1 MTQAQWLI
9 LQIILCAAIGAFFS
23 LMHLSLRSYSRAKLQ
38 EAFASRGKERRFD
51 SLVGREEDYILTCLL
66 LRLFADVGIIL
77 ALAQL
82 AQLHQW
88 GTVVAFIIGW
98 FLLATFRLAIPHSWS
113 KYAAETL
120 LSRSE
125 GFLALCAWIA
135 WPAVRVLNWHDAL
148 VRRLAGI
155 ERATLEQQQDQKQEE
170 ILSAVEEGQRQG
182 AVDAEQVEM
191 IENVLEM
198 SETTVEEVMTPRTE
212 ILAVEIH
219 EPLTKLLQTIADSG
233 YSRLPVYEGSIDN
246 IIGLLYAKDLLGEIG
261 KPEDQFNLREK
272 IRPAYFVPETKPLR
286 TLLHEFQNQKLHI
299 AIVLDEYGGTAG
311 VVTIEDILE
320 ELVGEIADEYE
331 DALPISAKR
340 IDETTVEIDARMYID
355 DVNEECQVRLPE
367 GEDYDTI
374 SGFVLSH
381 LGRIPRTGESFDAHG
396 VRFTIV
402 SAEPRRI
409 KRLRIQRL
417 AANPTKE
424 S

>member
-9 LQIILCAAIGAFFS
+9 LQILLCAIIGALFS
-23 LMHLSLRSYSRAKLQ
+23 LLHLSLRSYSRAKFQ
-38 EAFASRGKERRFD
+38 EALAARRRADRLDAF
-51 SLVGREEDYILTCLL
+51 VAREEDFLQTTLL
-66 LRLFADVGIIL
+66 FRLLADVGVIFAL
-77 ALAQL
+77 VELAQF
-82 AQLHQW
+82 HQW
-88 GTVVAFIIGW
+88 GTVVVFAVGW

-113 KYAAETL
+113 KYTAETL
-120 LSRSE
+120 LARSE
-125 GFLALCAWIA
+125 RFLLLCAWIA
-135 WPAVRVLNWHDAL
+135 WPALRVLHWHDVI
-148 VRRLAGI
+148 VRRLAGV
-155 ERATLEQQQDQKQEE
+155 ERSTPEQKQDQKQEE
-170 ILSAVEEGQRQG
+170 ILNLVEEGQRQG

-198 SETTVEEVMTPRTE
+198 GETTIEEIMTPRTD
-212 ILAVEIH
+212 IVAVEIQ
-219 EPLTKLLQTIADSG
+219 EPLPNVLKTIADSG

-246 IIGLLYAKDLLGEIG
+246 IVGLLYAKDLLGEIG
-261 KPEDQFNLREK
+261 KPEDRFNLREK
-272 IRPAYFVPETKPLR
+272 TRPAYFVPETKPLR

-320 ELVGEIADEYE
+320 ELVGEIADEFE
-331 DALPISAKR
+331 DAPAASAKR

-355 DVNEECQVRLPE
+355 DVNEECRVHLPE

-381 LGRIPRTGESFDAHG
+381 LGRIPRTGESFDIHG

-417 AANPTKE
+417 ASHSAAE

>member
-9 LQIILCAAIGAFFS
+9 LQIVLCAAIGAFFS
-23 LMHLSLRSYSRAKLQ
+23 LMHLSLRSYSHIKLQ
-38 EAFASRGKERRFD
+38 EAFASRGKGRRFD
-51 SLVGREEDYILTCLL
+51 SLVGHEEDYILTCLL

-82 AQLHQW
+82 AQSRQW

-125 GFLALCAWIA
+125 RFLALCVWIA

-148 VRRLAGI
+148 VRRLAGV
-155 ERATLEQQQDQKQEE
+155 ERTTLEQQQDQKQEE
-170 ILSAVEEGQRQG
+170 ILSIVEEGHREG

-198 SETTVEEVMTPRTE
+198 SETTVEEVMTPRTD

-219 EPLTKLLQTIADSG
+219 EPLAKLLQTIADSG

-340 IDETTVEIDARMYID
+340 VDETTVEIDARMYID

-367 GEDYDTI
+367 GEDYDTV

>member
-1 MTQAQWLI
+1 MTQAQWLF
-9 LQIILCAAIGAFFS
+9 LQIVLCATLGALFS

-38 EAFASRGKERRFD
+38 EAFGARGKERRFTPFV
-51 SLVGREEDYILTCLL
+51 SREEDFILTCLL

-77 ALAQL
+77 SLAQL

-88 GTVVAFIIGW
+88 GTVVVFIIGW
-98 FLLATFRLAIPHSWS
+98 LLLATFRLAIPHSWS
-113 KYAAETL
+113 KYTAETL
-120 LSRSE
+120 LARSE
-125 GFLALCAWIA
+125 RFLILCAWFA
-135 WPAVRVLNWHDAL
+135 WPAIRVLHWHDVI
-148 VRRLAGI
+148 VRRLAGV
-155 ERATLEQQQDQKQEE
+155 ERSTPEQKQDQKQEE
-170 ILSAVEEGQRQG
+170 ILSLVEEGQREG

-198 SETTVEEVMTPRTE
+198 GETTVEEIMTPRTD

-219 EPLTKLLQTIADSG
+219 EPLPKVLQTIADSG

-246 IIGLLYAKDLLGEIG
+246 IVGLLYAKDLLGEIG
-261 KPEDQFNLREK
+261 KPEYQFHLREK

-299 AIVLDEYGGTAG
+299 AVVLDEYGGTAG

-320 ELVGEIADEYE
+320 ELVGEISDEFE
-331 DALPISAKR
+331 DAPTASAKR

-355 DVNEECQVRLPE
+355 DVNEECRVHLPE

-381 LGRIPRTGESFDAHG
+381 LGRIPRTGESFDIHG

-417 AANPTKE
+417 ASSRSAE